1 MKEIT
6 ELELHEKFEEIL
18 EDVVEN
24 NATYLITTEENKQ
37 IVLLPYEEYVWLK
50 SCYNEWLDQK

>member
-1 MKEIT
+1 MKNIT
-6 ELELHEKFEEIL
+6 ESELHERFEEIL

-37 IVLLPYEEYVWLK
+37 IVLLPYEEYAWLK
-50 SCYNEWLDQK
+50 SCYNEWLDHK